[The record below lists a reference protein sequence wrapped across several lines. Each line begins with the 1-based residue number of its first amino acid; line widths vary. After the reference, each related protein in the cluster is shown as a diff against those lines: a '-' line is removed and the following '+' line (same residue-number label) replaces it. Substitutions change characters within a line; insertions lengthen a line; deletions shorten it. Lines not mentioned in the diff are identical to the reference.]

1 MMSDTSQVDLLIKD
15 ALLVATMDE
24 HRREIQ
30 GGWVSINDGLISGVG
45 TSSEPPPPANRT
57 ITATNCLVTP
67 GFINTHHH
75 MFQNL
80 TRAFPPMTS
89 APLFEWL
96 QTLYPLWS
104 ALDEEAAYLSAWIG
118 LAELALGG
126 CTTSTDHLYLH
137 PAGAGDLITATITA
151 ANELGMRFHP
161 THGSMS
167 LSEKD
172 GGLPPDSVVRDDDE
186 ILAESE
192 RLVGLHH
199 DNSHGA
205 MTRIALAPCSPFSV
219 TPELMTRTAELAER
233 LDVRLHTHLAE
244 NDQDDEFSMDQ
255 FGRMPVDQFAEVG
268 WLQDRSWVAHAVRLR
283 DNDITRMAGAGVG
296 VAHCPSSNM
305 ILSSGIAPVSKMR
318 SAGMAVGLGCDGSSS
333 ADSASLWQE
342 ARTAMLLGKLS
353 SGADSTNARHA
364 LEMATRGGARCLG
377 REGEIGELSVGAA
390 ADVVLWQMDQLVFA
404 GGIADPVE
412 TLMRGG
418 PATAETTIV
427 NGKPVVADGQLI
439 HRDLA
444 SQMDRHRLAAARI
457 QNTR

>member
-1 MMSDTSQVDLLIKD
+1 MMSDQNQVDLLIHD
-15 ALLVATMDE
+15 ALLVATMDAE
-24 HRREIQ
+24 RRELE
-30 GGWVSINDGLISGVG
+30 GGWISLNGGLIDQVGLSG
-45 TSSEPPPPANRT
+45 EAPPPARRAISAN
-57 ITATNCLVTP
+57 NCLVTP
-67 GFINTHHH
+67 GFVNTHHH

-80 TRAFPPMTS
+80 TRAYPPMTS

-104 ALDEEAAYLSAWIG
+104 ALDEEAAYLSAWVG

-137 PAGAGDLITATITA
+137 PRGAGDLISATITA

-192 RLVGLHH
+192 RLVNMHH
-199 DNSHGA
+199 DPSWGA

-219 TPELMTRTAELAER
+219 TPDLMTRTADLAER

-244 NDQDDEFSMDQ
+244 NDQDDAFSMDQ

-268 WLQDRSWVAHAVRLR
+268 WLQERSWVAHAVMLR
-283 DNDITRMAGAGVG
+283 DNDISRMASAGVG
-296 VAHCPSSNM
+296 VAHCPSSIM
-305 ILSSGIAPVSKMR
+305 ILSSGIAPVFKMR
-318 SAGMAVGLGCDGSSS
+318 SAQMAVGLGCDGSSS

-342 ARTAMLLGKLS
+342 ARQAMLLGKLS
-353 SGADSTNARHA
+353 SGADSTNARDA
-364 LEMATRGGARCLG
+364 LEMATLGGARCLG
-377 REGEIGELSVGAA
+377 RQGEIGELTPGAA
-390 ADVVLWQMDQLVFA
+390 ADLVLWRLDHLNFA
-404 GGIADPVE
+404 GGIADPIE
-412 TLMRGG
+412 ALLRGG
-418 PATAETTIV
+418 PASANTTVV
-427 NGKPVVADGQLI
+427 NGKIVVEDGQLV
-439 HRDLA
+439 HPDLEH
-444 SQMDRHRLAAARI
+444 QLDRHRSAAARI
-457 QNTR
+457 QRL